1 MIAIEDI
8 RKHINTDIKI
18 KEKRPNIYQIF
29 APFFHEDGDMVEM
42 FLEETVQGTLRF
54 CDYGLTAMKL
64 SYYLENLTPTNQKV
78 YNEILKE
85 NLLNDEDGNIFLETN
100 LSNLNTNFLHFAETL
115 SKISSLKYFDSHR
128 QKNIFY
134 DVLSEMILTAF
145 SEEQVKKDFVPIKEY
160 PENKVDYAFQG
171 KGRSLY
177 LFGVKDTVK
186 ALQVVTSCLEF
197 KQKGSKHQSIVVYDD
212 FSNLNLSTSTVAKLL
227 RNTDKQFM
235 DLNQFR
241 EEGQNYINEM
251 IA

>member
-1 MIAIEDI
+1 MIAIEEI
-8 RKHINTDIKI
+8 KKYINIDIKI

-42 FLEETVQGTLRF
+42 FIEYTNDKLRF

-64 SYYLENLTPTNQKV
+64 SYYLDNLTPTNQKV

-85 NLLNDEDGNIFLETN
+85 NSLDEEAGNIFLETD
-100 LSNLNTNFLHFAETL
+100 LKNLNSNFLHFAETL

-128 QKNIFY
+128 QKSIFY
-134 DVLSEMILTAF
+134 EVLSNLITD
-145 SEEQVKKDFVPIKEY
+145 SYKTIDVKKDFVPIKEY
-160 PENKVDYAFQG
+160 PENKVDYAFLG
-171 KGRSLY
+171 KDRSVY

-197 KQKGSKHQSIVVYDD
+197 KQKESKYRSIVVYDD
-212 FSNLNLSTSTVAKLL
+212 FSQLNLSTATVAKLL

-235 DLNQFR
+235 DLNQFK
-241 EEGQNYINEM
+241 EEGQPYI
-251 IA
+251 ADLVA